1 LQISQEREQWGYPP
15 LKYAFFIFFSFLIFQ
30 SRVMI
35 LLDGNVNGED
45 PISLTQGHE
54 ISRVEVLWSNNQFTR
69 FFKNQYLDIKRK

>member
-1 LQISQEREQWGYPP
+1 
-15 LKYAFFIFFSFLIFQ
+15 
-30 SRVMI
+30 MI